1 MSLKPNIDYTIRLKG
16 ETFVVKIEL
25 SNLEEFGLLQCLRD
39 ANTFEFESE
48 EKEYEVTFR
57 KIHLTPFD
65 ADYKPKERVVGGSFS
80 QTDNRNDKPYLVHLN
95 TIVGYKEQGLPETI
109 EVDAVSPAK
118 AVVRAL
124 HKLKIFKFP
133 KGWQNTKVSPII

>member
-1 MSLKPNIDYTIRLKG
+1 MPLKPNIDYTIRLNG
-16 ETFVVKIEL
+16 ETFVTKIEL

-65 ADYKPKERVVGGSFS
+65 ADYKPKEKSIGGSFS
-80 QTDNRNDKPYLVHLN
+80 QNKNAQDKPYLVHLN
-95 TIVGYKEQGLPETI
+95 TIVGYKEQGLPETL
-109 EVDAVSPAK
+109 EVEAVSPPK

-124 HKLKIFKFP
+124 HKLKVFKFP
-133 KGWQNTKVSPII
+133 KGWQNTKVTAIV